1 MEQAELREYKD
12 ILAQAGEIGKYLL
25 SSGAEVSRVEDTIE
39 RILHAYGA
47 AQVDVFALQSLIL
60 ASVKLSDGS
69 ECIRARRVVNT
80 GTNLRQLEDL
90 NQLARE
96 ICANRPTAAEIE
108 ARLKD
113 ILARKSN
120 PLLTLAGYLLAV
132 FTMAVFFGGTVRD
145 GAAAAA
151 IAVVIFGIDR
161 YLRKT
166 EYNLFVYTLFSSL
179 IAGLLAVLCV
189 KSGFGEHMDK
199 IMIGDIML
207 FIPGLALC
215 NAVKD
220 ILHKDHLTGVSRV
233 VEALMVTLFIAF
245 GFYIASLTVGG
256 MVSSNRPGVS
266 DWVQILCGAGGSV
279 GYALFFLARPDK
291 LPLALVGGGLAW
303 GIYLLVW
310 HACPSIFLASAVAAA
325 AVCVYS
331 EIVSRVVKAPANIF
345 MITALIPLLPGSYL
359 YYATAGLV
367 SHSMAQFYDYGSRVL
382 QATLGIEGG
391 ILIAYFLFMHI
402 LGLRAKLKA
411 KAAHP

>member
-12 ILAQAGEIGKYLL
+12 ILAQAVEIGKHLL

-207 FIPGLALC
+207 LIPGIAMT
-215 NAVKD
+215 NAIRD
-220 ILHKDHLTGVSRV
+220 ILIGDT
-233 VEALMVTLFIAF
+233 I
-245 GFYIASLTVGG
+245 
-256 MVSSNRPGVS
+256 
-266 DWVQILCGAGGSV
+266 
-279 GYALFFLARPDK
+279 
-291 LPLALVGGGLAW
+291 
-303 GIYLLVW
+303 
-310 HACPSIFLASAVAAA
+310 
-325 AVCVYS
+325 
-331 EIVSRVVKAPANIF
+331 
-345 MITALIPLLPGSYL
+345 
-359 YYATAGLV
+359 AGLMRLIESLLWACALACGFMLAMSIV
-367 SHSMAQFYDYGSRVL
+367 GVRV
-382 QATLGIEGG
+382 
-391 ILIAYFLFMHI
+391 
-402 LGLRAKLKA
+402 
-411 KAAHP
+411 